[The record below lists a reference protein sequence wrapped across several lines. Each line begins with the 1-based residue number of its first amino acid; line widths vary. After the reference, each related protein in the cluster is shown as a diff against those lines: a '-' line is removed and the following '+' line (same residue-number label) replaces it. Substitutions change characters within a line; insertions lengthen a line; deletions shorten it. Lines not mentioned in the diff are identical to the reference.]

1 MTPPNAAAAD
11 LIVQGHD
18 EDEIVSRKRMELA
31 IRVVCNHLRTKSVLR

>member
-1 MTPPNAAAAD
+1 MTLPNAAAAD

-31 IRVVCNHLRTKSVLR
+31 MRVICNHLRAEAVL